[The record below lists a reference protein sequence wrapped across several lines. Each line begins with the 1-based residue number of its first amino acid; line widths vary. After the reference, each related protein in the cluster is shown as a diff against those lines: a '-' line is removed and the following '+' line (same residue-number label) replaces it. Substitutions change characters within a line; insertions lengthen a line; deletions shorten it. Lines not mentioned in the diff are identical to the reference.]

1 MIVRLTKQWQ
11 QYICI
16 LACFL
21 LFVPSYY
28 SNFWGIANEDLGFV
42 YLQAE
47 GDISNIKEYD
57 PYPTLL
63 VISRLAESKRSGV
76 LSYAGLPGMNFD
88 KEATS
93 DSIINNMYQE
103 AARHTIWYKNIVP
116 VYLDY
121 FNDKEPAPDFC
132 PYTSQVGVQIMVYGL
147 INNVLPFDNKTNY
160 AFLKL
165 LNAVLVSLAFVIFL
179 GWVYRNF
186 GLPASSVTFILL
198 LITPWLVLFGGS
210 LWWSIWGLYIP
221 FLAVLLIMERRYK
234 QIDKVSDNLI
244 FLVVFMAVSLKCLF
258 TGMEFITSALM
269 GIYCPVVYYFW
280 QEKQKMKTFIIF
292 SFKIGLSA
300 LLAVFVNLVILFFQI
315 KSVMGGFSAA
325 IGYIE
330 YAFVR
335 RTSFVD
341 YKVPDNIFEIVL
353 KQYLK
358 EDAFNWGIF
367 QSPYTIRYVY
377 LVFIVFLLCAFLFF
391 YFRKITDKRKYVS
404 LSLATLFSF
413 LSSLSWYYI
422 FVQHAHQHPCYDNM
436 VWYMPFMLYGYVVLG
451 VGFALLFD
459 KVKNII
465 FKT

>member
-1 MIVRLTKQWQ
+1 M
-11 QYICI
+11 
-16 LACFL
+16 
-21 LFVPSYY
+21 PSRKK
-28 SNFWGIANEDLGFV
+28 N
-42 YLQAE
+42 
-47 GDISNIKEYD
+47 
-57 PYPTLL
+57 
-63 VISRLAESKRSGV
+63 GV
-76 LSYAGLPGMNFD
+76 FSHAGLPGINYDKKIIPDSIIAKQYEEDARAYILHKNIVAEYHNFL
-88 KEATS
+88 EERESPS
-93 DSIINNMYQE
+93 DFCPYASQVGGQGIVYSIINN
-103 AARHTIWYKNIVP
+103 T
-116 VYLDY
+116 
-121 FNDKEPAPDFC
+121 
-132 PYTSQVGVQIMVYGL
+132 
-147 INNVLPFDNKTNY
+147 LPFSNKTNF
-160 AFLKL
+160 AILKL
-165 LNAVLVSLAFVIFL
+165 INSMLVSLAFVLFL
-179 GWVYRNF
+179 GWSYWAF
-186 GLPASSVTFILL
+186 GLLASSVTFILIF
-198 LITPWLVLFGGS
+198 ITPWLILMGS
-210 LWWSIWGLYIP
+210 GLWWSIWGLYIP

-335 RTSFVD
+335 RTTFVD